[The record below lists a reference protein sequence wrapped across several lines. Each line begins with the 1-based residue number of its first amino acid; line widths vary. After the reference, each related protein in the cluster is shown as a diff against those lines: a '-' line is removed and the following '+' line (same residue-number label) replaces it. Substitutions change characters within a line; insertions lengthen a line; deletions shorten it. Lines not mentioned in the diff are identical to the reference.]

1 MKTWMVEIWT
11 VEAPSGK
18 SPWKLWWL
26 PGKSEGKTTSRAS
39 ERASWP
45 LERMATSTKW
55 TPFYRYGPLR
65 DSFAFYFYYFHAGC
79 FEQINSSLN
88 KSFTWHTNMIGPP
101 RRENNIRQQEPV
113 EWFRIYYLE
122 QAGGSKQSN
131 MGGGRCVKIID
142 WTIPRRETLFSSMPP
157 SDSLVYVTD
166 P

>member
-1 MKTWMVEIWT
+1 MNGGGPKRKITL
-11 VEAPSGK
+11 EALVTARQKRRKDYIQGLRESILAIGENGNFHQMDTLLQVWPIARFICI
-18 SPWKLWWL
+18 LLLLL
-26 PGKSEGKTTSRAS
+26 PR
-39 ERASWP
+39 
-45 LERMATSTKW
+45 RM
-55 TPFYRYGPLR
+55 
-65 DSFAFYFYYFHAGC
+65 